1 MQLPEYQRRVYEAAK
16 EVLEGLLQRMDLQA
30 TVSLSEA
37 FTVPDEGDSE
47 KASVG
52 LNIEGEDL
60 GILIGR
66 RGQTMVSLQHIV
78 RLIVSS
84 NMQFKMP
91 IILDVEGYKERRCEG
106 LRALAFRLADQVKSR
121 KSPFTME
128 PMTAFERRVIHLA
141 LIDHPD
147 VYTESAGIG
156 EGRKVVIFPKKA
168 RPY

>member
-1 MQLPEYQRRVYEAAK
+1 MQLPDYQRRVFEMAK
-16 EVLEGLLQRMDLQA
+16 GVLETLLNLMDLPA
-30 TVSLSEA
+30 TVILSEA
-37 FTVPDEGDSE
+37 FTVPDENDTD

-78 RLIVSS
+78 RLIVA
-84 NMQFKMP
+84 NLYEIKMP

-128 PMTAFERRVIHLA
+128 PMSAFERRIIHLA

-147 VYTESAGIG
+147 VSTESTGVG
-156 EGRKVVIFPKKA
+156 EGRKVVISPRRA

>member
-1 MQLPEYQRRVYEAAK
+1 MQLPDYQRRVFESAK
-16 EVLEGLLQRMDLQA
+16 GVLETLLDLMELPA
-30 TVSLSEA
+30 TVTLSEA
-37 FTVPDEGDSE
+37 FTVPDEDDSE

-78 RLIVSS
+78 RLIVS
-84 NMQFKMP
+84 NIYQIKMP

-128 PMTAFERRVIHLA
+128 PMSAFERRIVHLA

-147 VYTESAGIG
+147 VSTESTGIG
-156 EGRKVVIFPKKA
+156 EGRKVVISPKRA